1 MDKFKY
7 CKEIC
12 GETPSECTLL
22 KLMRYVLMLIYIIK
36 AMKKPLKMLQKE
48 E

>member
-12 GETPSECTLL
+12 DVTPSEC
-22 KLMRYVLMLIYIIK
+22 IFIK
-36 AMKKPLKMLQKE
+36 ANRICTDADYIE
-48 E
+48 AF